1 MHMVVMYYYTI
12 TKIQLLTRKCKKVI
26 LNICFVTWKNKE
38 KRGTQKEANDQ
49 TDQYQGILS
58 SKTYVSEDKLAKY

>member
-1 MHMVVMYYYTI
+1 MFCN
-12 TKIQLLTRKCKKVI
+12 LE
-26 LNICFVTWKNKE
+26 NKE